1 MKKLQ
6 IKATLIDKLSR
17 NGVEIALLGLVLLA
31 ALGFRL
37 WQLDSVPAGLHY
49 DEVIDLDQA
58 LRIVKGE
65 RPIYVTTGWGREAL
79 YYYLVAITLQFVSD
93 NLLAL
98 RLTAVLC
105 SLGSILI
112 TYFWARSAF
121 NRSTALLGSALLGIT
136 FWPLLTGRFAVR
148 NASLPLLFSGTVFVF
163 WFAWALSAAAKRR
176 KLFSYAAAGVLL
188 GLTMYT
194 YQPARFT
201 PFIFLLFVLYLF
213 LFHRAAFKQNWRGFV
228 LMGVT
233 AVLVVLPLV
242 IVMQR
247 SEVEMASRDWLIEP
261 MLKLLEGDP
270 RPAFQNGINTFKM
283 FSFAGDPLVAYNVPG
298 RPVFVPVWTSLFFYV
313 GVGLALWRWRQ
324 PVYAFLLIWL
334 LLMLFPTVLTAAAPN
349 FNRAVLAQTA
359 VMLLTA
365 IGMTS
370 MIDLVSQRGG
380 RRARLASFLLIA
392 LTLGLIGSA
401 TWRDYF
407 HVWPQQ
413 ELIPTQYN
421 AAATTAG
428 RYFDQDND
436 PRPVLVNTR
445 SIEDADPITFSS
457 VQDRPDLV
465 TRWVDTGQALVMPA
479 GYLETRLLLG
489 TDRWIDSALSAFAGL
504 DLQPYESHE
513 YFALYD
519 MKLANWQKP
528 VTAPV
533 YHLPVSE
540 PGPTNAIL
548 DQPPPPAPFAFRDS
562 LRLRGVYLPVTTIR
576 PGDDLAFLTNWDIL
590 QDGEAISLAF
600 FVHMLDENYQV
611 VAQQDGLGFPPHSW
625 YTGDRMVHVHHLQ
638 TAVSLFPGTYWV
650 QFGLYRR
657 ETGERW
663 LLNDELGDRLVI
675 GPITVQP

>member
-1 MKKLQ
+1 M
-6 IKATLIDKLSR
+6 
-17 NGVEIALLGLVLLA
+17 EIALLGLVLLA

-49 DEVIDLDQA
+49 DEAIDLDQA

-65 RPIYVTTGWGREAL
+65 RPIYVTAGWGREAL

-112 TYFWARSAF
+112 TYLWARSAF
-121 NRSTALLGSALLGIT
+121 NRSTALLGAALLGIT
-136 FWPLLTGRFAVR
+136 FWSLLTGRFAVR

-163 WFAWALSAAAKRR
+163 WLAWALSAAAKRR

-201 PFIFLLFVLYLF
+201 PFIFLLFVLYLC
-213 LFHRAAFKQNWRGFV
+213 LFHQTAFKQNWRGFV
-228 LMGVT
+228 LMGIT
-233 AVLVVLPLV
+233 AVVVAIPLV

-247 SEVEMASRDWLIEP
+247 SEVEMTSRDWLVEP

-270 RPAFQNGINTFKM
+270 RPVLLNGMATLKM
-283 FSFAGDPLVAYNVPG
+283 ISFAGDQLVAYNIPG

-313 GVGLALWRWRQ
+313 GLGVAFWRWRQ

-334 LLMLFPTVLTAAAPN
+334 LIMLAPTVLTAAAPN
-349 FNRAVLAQTA
+349 YNRALVAQTA
-359 VMLLTA
+359 VMLLAALGMAFILESTSRR
-365 IGMTS
+365 IGKVGLFLTV
-370 MIDLVSQRGG
+370 ILVGLALWQIG
-380 RRARLASFLLIA
+380 R
-392 LTLGLIGSA
+392 A

-407 HVWPQQ
+407 YVWPQQ
-413 ELIPTQYN
+413 ELLSIQYN
-421 AAATTAG
+421 AAPTTAG
-428 RYFDQDND
+428 RYADQDGD
-436 PRPVLVNTR
+436 PRPILVNTR
-445 SIEDADPITFSS
+445 SIEDADPIIFSS
-457 VQDRPDLV
+457 VQDRLDGV

-479 GYLETRLLLG
+479 GYVEARLLL
-489 TDRWIDSALSAFAGL
+489 DADHWIDSALSAFAGL
-504 DLQPYESHE
+504 DSQPYDSHE
-513 YFALYD
+513 YFALYH
-519 MKLANWQKP
+519 MELANWQKP
-528 VTAPV
+528 DSVPV
-533 YHLPVSE
+533 YTLPVSA
-540 PGPTNAIL
+540 PGPTAAISN
-548 DQPPPPAPFAFRDS
+548 QPPPAPLTFQDR
-562 LRLRGVYLPVTTIR
+562 LRLRGVYLPAAAIR
-576 PGDDLAFLTNWDIL
+576 PGDDLTFLTDWDIL
-590 QDGEAISLAF
+590 RDGEAASLAF
-600 FVHMLDENYQV
+600 FAHMLDENHQV
-611 VAQQDGLGFPPHSW
+611 VTQQDGLGFPPHSW
-625 YTGDRMVHVHHLQ
+625 HTGDRMVHVHHLQ
-638 TAVSLFPGTYWV
+638 TADTLFPGTYWV